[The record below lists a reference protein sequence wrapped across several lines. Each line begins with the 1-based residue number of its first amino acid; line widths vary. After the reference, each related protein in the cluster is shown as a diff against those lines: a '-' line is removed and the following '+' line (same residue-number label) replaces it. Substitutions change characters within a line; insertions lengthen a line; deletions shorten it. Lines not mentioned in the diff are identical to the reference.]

1 MVAAGRLKRTKR
13 FTIKSLRG
21 KKKGEKEGG
30 RDGRKKGKKRGGGC
44 RRILFVAIVSR
55 GEKRLIHNR
64 RVGNSRGKS
73 LPPYFSMPVENIPF
87 PRAVQIKSVRAS
99 VCVQSWKKKRT
110 NLVTPKNK

>member
-21 KKKGEKEGG
+21 KKKEK
-30 RDGRKKGKKRGGGC
+30 RKVEEMQGKREKRGEGC

-99 VCVQSWKKKRT
+99 VYVQSWKKK
-110 NLVTPKNK
+110 KD